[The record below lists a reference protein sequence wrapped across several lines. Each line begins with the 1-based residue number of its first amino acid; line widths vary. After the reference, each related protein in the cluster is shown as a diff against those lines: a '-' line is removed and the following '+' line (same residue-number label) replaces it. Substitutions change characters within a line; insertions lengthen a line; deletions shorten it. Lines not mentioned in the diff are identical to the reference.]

1 MIMSSRQV
9 IALGVLL
16 AFAHVECLSQGQ
28 RRKQDEPDWLK
39 EEYVSKKW
47 PENQFLCKLANFD
60 TRGLNSEQ
68 KRQKFL
74 DFEADMKAELA
85 SNILVQ
91 VKSSSV
97 TQTRQVDNWESGEG
111 MGQVGSMSFE
121 EQLELNV
128 EAEFSSI
135 TRKFEKNK
143 TYHVLVIID
152 RHETAEKLM
161 VKTGYLLDQN
171 IKSAKVA
178 LQRRRALNL
187 QELQDGLQ
195 SSNRRMET
203 AIWLD
208 VNVRHLDEYAETQT
222 AATELSGL
230 IDELKLLKSEQE
242 FRDTQGEIVRLI
254 QDLNFLDALGSL
266 ERMEREYPGREE
278 LKELKN
284 SLRQSYQQY
293 VKSQCPLLS
302 ETECLQSLETY
313 ISYFPED
320 IIMQKELRT
329 KRERWFN
336 SKIDAVHLYI
346 DNNQLSDARQLWEEV
361 QARPAYSDDPK
372 TKAAQKRLVK
382 AEQDEFVEQLK
393 IQAEDDPFA
402 AWRNL
407 ERELRLDKTLINI
420 SDVQDLKK
428 NIGRACR
435 KTAIRNEK
443 RSSPFGWAFSF
454 ESSFRSNGYVLN
466 SQLATSDMTLYGGIR
481 GYSIGAFRRNVP
493 PEDVFMSTGGRKKD
507 HSKGYGLAG
516 IVIRYWDGSS
526 FRAWENSDDPS
537 LLGEEDLVA
546 IGFAAVRSN
555 FLELELGVQN
565 ELDNVQSPAPFEDS
579 EFYVTAGMRIQLLK
593 MASSRLYVRGGGT
606 VFSDLSSSP
615 RMHLDAGL
623 GWSPMFGSK
632 VENREAIVAKY
643 N

>member
-1 MIMSSRQV
+1 MSRRQV
-9 IALGVLL
+9 IAWGVLF
-16 AFAHVECLSQGQ
+16 AFVHVECLSQVQ

-39 EEYVSKKW
+39 EEYVSTKW
-47 PENQFLCKLANFD
+47 PENQFLCKLASFD
-60 TRGLNSEQ
+60 TRGLDAEE

-97 TQTRQVDNWESGEG
+97 TQTRQVDNWVSGEG
-111 MGQVGSMSFE
+111 MGQIGLMSFE

-161 VKTGYLLDQN
+161 VKTGFLLDQN

-187 QELQDGLQ
+187 QQLQDGLE

-208 VNVRHLDEYAETQT
+208 VNVRYLDEYEVTQL

-242 FRDTQGEIVRLI
+242 FRDTQGEIVNLI
-254 QDLNFLDALGSL
+254 QDLNFLGALESL

-278 LKELKN
+278 LGELKN
-284 SLRQSYQQY
+284 SLRESYQQH
-293 VKSQCPLLS
+293 VKSQCPLQG
-302 ETECLQSLETY
+302 ETKCLQSLETY
-313 ISYFPED
+313 ISHFPED
-320 IIMQKELRT
+320 VVMQKELMT

-336 SKIDAVHLYI
+336 SKIDAIHLYI
-346 DNNQLSDARQLWEEV
+346 DNNQLGNARQLWEEV
-361 QARPAYSDDPK
+361 QARPAFSDDAK
-372 TKAAQKRLVK
+372 TKAAQNRLVK
-382 AEQDEFVEQLK
+382 AEQEELVKQLRLK
-393 IQAEDDPFA
+393 AEDDPFA

-407 ERELRLDKTLINI
+407 ESKLNRDKTLINL

-428 NIGRACR
+428 DIGRTCR
-435 KTAIRNEK
+435 KTAIRNAK

-466 SQLATSDMTLYGGIR
+466 SQLVAPDMTWYGGIR
-481 GYSIGAFRRNVP
+481 GYSFGAFRRNVP
-493 PEDVFMSTGGRKKD
+493 PGNVSMSSGGRKKD
-507 HSKGYGLAG
+507 DSRGYGLMG
-516 IVIRYWDGSS
+516 IMIRYWDGSS
-526 FRAWENSDDPS
+526 YRTWDNPDGPS
-537 LLGEEDLVA
+537 LLGEEDALA
-546 IGFAAVRSN
+546 IGIAAVRSN
-555 FLELELGVQN
+555 FLELEVGVQN
-565 ELDNVQSPAPFEDS
+565 ELEKVQSPTRFDGAEV
-579 EFYVTAGMRIQLLK
+579 YVTAGMRIQLLK
-593 MASSRLYVRGGGT
+593 MARSRLYVRGGGT

-615 RMHLDAGL
+615 KLHLDAGL

-632 VENREAIVAKY
+632 VENREAILAKY